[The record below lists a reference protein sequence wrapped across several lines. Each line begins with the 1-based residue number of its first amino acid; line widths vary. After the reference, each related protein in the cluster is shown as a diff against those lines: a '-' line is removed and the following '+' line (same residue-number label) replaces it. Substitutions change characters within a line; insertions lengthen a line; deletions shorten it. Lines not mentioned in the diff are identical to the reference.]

1 LSSIDAVG
9 ESLRHVRW
17 LSLQHMLLE
26 NWRSRPPR
34 IRKYL
39 QRWYETVEGL
49 NQKWGVALHSFDE
62 VMELPPL
69 SPQGQELISL
79 ESDFLRRVADRYFAV
94 CAGAIRRHDPNH
106 AILGCR
112 YNANAAR
119 EVAESMGDH
128 VDVISFNNYDYLPPE
143 DKLSGLN
150 QLSGKPLMITE
161 FSFKA
166 KDAGL
171 RNVGAGEAVETQQ
184 DRADRYAEY
193 VTALMS
199 LPYMI
204 GFHWFQYADQPA
216 AGRKDGEC
224 SNYGLVDGSDRPWDI
239 LTDRMREVNAR
250 LEAVHSRPDPD
261 RVRGELGAEG
271 TGLEM

>member
-1 LSSIDAVG
+1 
-9 ESLRHVRW
+9 
-17 LSLQHMLLE
+17 
-26 NWRSRPPR
+26 
-34 IRKYL
+34 
-39 QRWYETVEGL
+39 
-49 NQKWGVALHSFDE
+49 

-69 SPQGQELISL
+69 SPHAQELIAL
-79 ESDFLRRVADRYFAV
+79 ESDFLRRVAQRYFAV
-94 CAGAIRRHDPNH
+94 CAATIRRHDPNH

-112 YNANAAR
+112 YNANAAK
-119 EVAESMGDH
+119 EVAESMGDS
-128 VDVISFNNYDYLPPE
+128 VDVVSFNNYDYLPPE
-143 DKLSGLN
+143 DKLGRLC
-150 QLSGKPLMITE
+150 QISGKPLMITE

-224 SNYGLVDGSDRPWDI
+224 SNYGLVDGNDQPWKI

-250 LEAVHSRPDPD
+250 LAAVHANPDPK
-261 RVRGELGAEG
+261 RVRREPGAEG
-271 TGLEM
+271 MGLEM